1 MWEDITLNL
10 MNLNEIL
17 DRSSRAK
24 LLNVRDSALKKFK
37 AKYNI
42 NDQEIELAKSQL
54 FQDLKTDSGPNYSD
68 SKIVSAYI
76 QYYHL
81 QHFGMSYQIF
91 SKVVNLIRSLKSE
104 HLYVCDVGAGT
115 GAAFFGLKS
124 VLRGETDRFQV
135 SFDVVEPSHPMYT
148 ALKLISKEYTKEF
161 KPLSFDFSYIKPEDD
176 QSISTKILRQQIKIV
191 TAFHL
196 ALPYK
201 ITSNTPNKSIKMLES
216 VLMQIKPNIC
226 LFTVNQKKVDV
237 LKRTVQGYLKN
248 SKFKTG
254 SCKVPS
260 INSGNFKTPTDSMFV
275 WGISDQLVK
284 TR

>member
-81 QHFGMSYQIF
+81 QHFGLVYQIF

-115 GAAFFGLKS
+115 GAAFFGLES
-124 VLRGETDRFQV
+124 VLRGETDHFQV
-135 SFDVVEPSHPMYT
+135 SFDVIEPSHPMYT
-148 ALKLISKEYTKEF
+148 ALKLISKEYIKAF
-161 KPLSFDFSYIKPEDD
+161 KSLSFDVPRRIKPEDD
-176 QSISTKILRQQIKIV
+176 HSIYPKDSTHQIKIV

-201 ITSNTPNKSIKMLES
+201 ITSNTPSKSIKMLES

-226 LFTVNQKKVDV
+226 LFTVNQKKWMS
-237 LKRTVQGYLKN
+237 LNARHKGT
-248 SKFKTG
+248 
-254 SCKVPS
+254 
-260 INSGNFKTPTDSMFV
+260 
-275 WGISDQLVK
+275 
-284 TR
+284 